1 MPLPQPP
8 TKAGPLS
15 LFEQMDFENY
25 ADVLVWSLETSRG
38 RRFKNGEMV
47 VIRYDIPGVKLAEA
61 VYSRLMDAHL
71 RPVPVANPTPHMEAE
86 HYLNSSFAQLIY
98 QQPGQEELFSKAGGV
113 ITILAPEML
122 GHLAHVDPR
131 TIAEEKKSR
140 TALYALME
148 RRRRSGAMG
157 WTMCLYPTQALANAT
172 GLSLEEYTQ
181 ELRGAC
187 WLNTPAPL
195 KEWKRIK
202 KETDG
207 IAEALTALGNVV
219 FRVESADTDLSV
231 KIGENRRFR
240 GFTGTNVP
248 GCEVFVSPDWH
259 GINGRFFADMP
270 SIYLGHLVAGA
281 KLEFH
286 EGVALRMEADKGL
299 QFLQMQLYMDPAGR
313 QVGEFS
319 LTDKRHSRIE
329 RFLAHT
335 LLDENFGGQWG
346 NCHIALG
353 QSLPG
358 TFSGPPEMLT
368 TELEQALGF
377 NQSGMHWD
385 LVNTGPRRVTAKLP
399 GGEKRLVYEDGEF
412 KV

>member
-1 MPLPQPP
+1 MP
-8 TKAGPLS
+8 
-15 LFEQMDFENY
+15 LFEQMDYENY
-25 ADVLVWSLETSRG
+25 ADVLLWSLEVSRG
-38 RRFKNGEMV
+38 RPFKNGELV

-71 RPVPVANPTPHMEAE
+71 RPVPVANLTPHMEAE

-98 QQPGQEELFSKAGGV
+98 QQPGQQELYSQAGGV
-113 ITILAPEML
+113 ITILAPELL

-131 TIAEEKKSR
+131 TIAEERKSCHE
-140 TALYALME
+140 LHNLLE

-172 GLSLEEYTQ
+172 GLSLEEYAE
-181 ELRGAC
+181 ELKRAC
-187 WLNTPAPL
+187 WVNMPTPV

-202 KETDG
+202 KETDE
-207 IAEALTALGNVV
+207 IAEALTALGNVPL
-219 FRVESADTDLSV
+219 RVESADTELLLQV
-231 KIGENRRFR
+231 GENRRFR

-248 GCEVFVSPDWH
+248 GCEVFVSPDWRSL
-259 GINGRFFADMP
+259 NGSFYADMP
-270 SIYLGHLVAGA
+270 SIYMGHLVAGA
-281 KLEFH
+281 RLEFH
-286 EGVALRMEADKGL
+286 EGIAMRMEAEKGL
-299 QFLQMQLYMDPAGR
+299 QFLQMQLYMDPGGR

-319 LTDKRHSRIE
+319 LTDKRHSRVE

-353 QSLPG
+353 QSLPA
-358 TFSGPPEMLT
+358 TFSGPGEMLT
-368 TELEQALGF
+368 PELESALGF
-377 NQSGMHWD
+377 NAAGMHWD
-385 LVNTGPRRVTAKLP
+385 LVNTGPRRVTASLP
-399 GGEKRLVYEDGEF
+399 GGEKKVIYEDGEF